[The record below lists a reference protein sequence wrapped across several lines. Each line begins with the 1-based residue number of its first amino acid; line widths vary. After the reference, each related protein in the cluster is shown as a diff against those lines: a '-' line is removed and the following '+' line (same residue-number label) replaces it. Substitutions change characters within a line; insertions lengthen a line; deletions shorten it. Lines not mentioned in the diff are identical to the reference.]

1 MSNNELVNPDGSKIA
16 RVITWK
22 GKEFPWR
29 MVDQAI
35 LSPKIQPHI
44 MTMASL
50 VQVGDQTNVMWL
62 GMLTLAR
69 DLYSRQPD
77 GSHEFL
83 DFMQELGLV
92 IIDKDRNK
100 TDICDELLK
109 VFKKA

>member
-1 MSNNELVNPDGSKIA
+1 
-16 RVITWK
+16 
-22 GKEFPWR
+22 
-29 MVDQAI
+29 MVDQSI
-35 LSPKIQPHI
+35 LSSKIPPHM

-50 VQVGDQTNVMWL
+50 VQMGDQTNIMWL

-69 DLYSRQPD
+69 DMYSRDPE

-83 DFMQELGLV
+83 DFMQELGLI

-100 TDICDELLK
+100 IDVCDELLK